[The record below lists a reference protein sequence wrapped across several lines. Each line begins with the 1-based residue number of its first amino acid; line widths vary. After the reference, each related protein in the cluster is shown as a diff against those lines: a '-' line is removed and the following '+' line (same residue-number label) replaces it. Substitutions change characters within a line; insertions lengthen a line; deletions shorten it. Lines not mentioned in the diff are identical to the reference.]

1 MKAFLSFLLFLLMS
15 LSGLAQKITAEVIME
30 KSSKKKHEIVFR
42 KGTQL
47 SLGDFQGAYEE
58 GVDAVAM
65 AYSGVTVNYNA
76 MTKNGHVFL
85 EIRMYASFDKTKSW
99 CLAKS
104 RNERTLAHEQRHFD
118 ITAKNACALF
128 RALKSYHFTRNFEQE
143 IFGLQEKYRKM
154 NEEEQDVYDSESNH
168 GINKEKQAEWNEN
181 VLKHLEA
188 CDDCYE

>member
-1 MKAFLSFLLFLLMS
+1 MKTFLPFFLLLSIS
-15 LSGLAQKITAEVIME
+15 LSVSAQKITAKVIME
-30 KSSKKKHEIVFR
+30 NNSKRKHEIVYR

-47 SLGDFQGAYEE
+47 SLADFQGDYEE

-76 MTKNGHVFL
+76 MTKNGQIFL
-85 EIRMYASFDKTKSW
+85 EIRMYASFDKSKSW
-99 CLAKS
+99 CLSKS

-128 RALKSYHFTRNFEQE
+128 RALKSYHFTRSFEQE
-143 IFGLQEKYRKM
+143 IFGLQEKYRKK
-154 NEEEQDVYDSESNH
+154 NEEEQDIYDSESNH

-181 VLKHLEA
+181 VIKQLDA
-188 CDDCYE
+188 CEDCFE